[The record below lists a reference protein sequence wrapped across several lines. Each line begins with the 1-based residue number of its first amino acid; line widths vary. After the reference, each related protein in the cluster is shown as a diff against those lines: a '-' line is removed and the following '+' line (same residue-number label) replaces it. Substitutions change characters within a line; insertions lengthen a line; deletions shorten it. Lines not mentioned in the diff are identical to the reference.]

1 MSNLSH
7 SVSRIPIELT
17 LNDNEVVIAEL
28 VRHLSPL
35 TIRKVINSIPI
46 SGIIHE
52 FGDSFI
58 YIKTDFE
65 IGSEK
70 GSSQFNRGDIA
81 FSPSNGFICVFIR
94 KSVIAQKFNLI
105 GRVLSNNLD
114 LFLSIHTG
122 DRLSIKKSVSVT

>member
-1 MSNLSH
+1 MSNLSQ

-17 LNDNEVVIAEL
+17 LNEDEVVIAEL
-28 VRHLSPL
+28 VRHFSPL

-65 IGSEK
+65 TGAEK
-70 GSSQFNRGDIA
+70 ASNQFNRGDIA
-81 FSPSNGFICVFIR
+81 FSPSSGFICVFMR
-94 KSVIAQKFNLI
+94 KSVIAQKFNPI

-114 LFLSIHTG
+114 IFHSIDTG
-122 DRLSIKKSVSVT
+122 DRLSIKKAVLVT